1 MDKQILTKVN
11 GEIKKYDIIIDFTS
25 NDTNKN
31 YVFYTDN
38 TKNENGEVIIYMG
51 SYIIEDELYVISP
64 IKTDEEKELCN
75 NILRDLKEENNK

>member
-1 MDKQILTKVN
+1 MDKQLLTKVN

>member
-1 MDKQILTKVN
+1 MDKQLLTKVN

-64 IKTDEEKELCN
+64 IETDEEKELCN
-75 NILRDLKEENNK
+75 NILRDLKEGNNN

>member
-1 MDKQILTKVN
+1 MDKQLLTKVN

-38 TKNENGEVIIYMG
+38 TKNANGELIIYMG
-51 SYIIEDELYVISP
+51 SYIIEDELYIINP
-64 IKTDEEKELCN
+64 IETDEEKELCN
-75 NILRDLKEENNK
+75 NILRDLKEGNNK

>member
-1 MDKQILTKVN
+1 MDKQLLTKVN

-31 YVFYTDN
+31 YIFYTDN

-51 SYIIEDELYVISP
+51 SYIIEDDLYVINP
-64 IKTDEEKELCN
+64 IETDEEKELCN

>member
-1 MDKQILTKVN
+1 MDKQLITKEN

-38 TKNENGEVIIYMG
+38 TKNDKGELIIYMG
-51 SYIIEDELYVISP
+51 SYVIEDDLYIINS
-64 IKTDEEKELCN
+64 IETDEEKELCN
-75 NILRDLKEENNK
+75 NVLKNLKEEHN

>member
-1 MDKQILTKVN
+1 MDKQLLTKVN

-38 TKNENGEVIIYMG
+38 TKNENGELIIYMG

-64 IKTDEEKELCN
+64 IETDEEKELCN

>member
-1 MDKQILTKVN
+1 MDKQLLTKVN

-38 TKNENGEVIIYMG
+38 TENEKGELIIYMG
-51 SYIIEDELYVISP
+51 SYIIEDDLYVINP
-64 IKTDEEKELCN
+64 IETDEEKELCN

>member
-1 MDKQILTKVN
+1 MDKQLLTKVN
-11 GEIKKYDIIIDFTS
+11 CEIKKYDIIIDFTS

-64 IKTDEEKELCN
+64 IETDEEKELCN

>member
-1 MDKQILTKVN
+1 MDKQLLTKVN

-38 TKNENGEVIIYMG
+38 TKNEKGELIIYMG
-51 SYIIEDELYVISP
+51 SYIIEDDLYVINP
-64 IKTDEEKELCN
+64 IETDEEKELCN

>member
-1 MDKQILTKVN
+1 MDKQLITKEN

-38 TKNENGEVIIYMG
+38 TKNDKGELIIYMG
-51 SYIIEDELYVISP
+51 SYVIEDDLYIINP
-64 IKTDEEKELCN
+64 IETDEEKELCN
-75 NILRDLKEENNK
+75 NVLKNLKEEHN

>member
-1 MDKQILTKVN
+1 MDKQLLTKVN

-51 SYIIEDELYVISP
+51 SYIIEDELYVINP
-64 IKTDEEKELCN
+64 IETDEEKELCN
-75 NILRDLKEENNK
+75 NILRDLKEGNNK

>member
-1 MDKQILTKVN
+1 MDKQLLTKVN

-64 IKTDEEKELCN
+64 IETDEEKELCN

>member
-1 MDKQILTKVN
+1 MDKQLLTKVN

-75 NILRDLKEENNK
+75 NILRDLKEGNNN